1 MQSKTSNSAHQI
13 ALIELFINFAKFE
26 FDILTLSFWGW
37 KYYFGWST
45 SAFKHFLL
53 IPFCWHLRCFKE
65 AFCLHWAFHARN
77 QRKCRQRNWIWS
89 LDTLQLL
96 PRICSNG
103 LCDVSEEFPF
113 ELQFFGCHVW
123 YGGLNLV
130 IHCVVE
136 LYPVLCNK
144 YVFDVILNKFGL

>member
-26 FDILTLSFWGW
+26 FDVLTLSFWGW
-37 KYYFGWST
+37 KYYFGWSA

-77 QRKCRQRNWIWS
+77 QRKCWQRNWIWT
-89 LDTLQLL
+89 LDTVQLL
-96 PRICSNG
+96 PGICSN
-103 LCDVSEEFPF
+103 
-113 ELQFFGCHVW
+113 
-123 YGGLNLV
+123 
-130 IHCVVE
+130 
-136 LYPVLCNK
+136 VLCFLVLMYQKSSPSNFNFTVMSCLVWRIK
-144 YVFDVILNKFGL
+144 YCYSLYCRVVSSTM